1 MIVISINLL
10 PTFTVAYVK
19 AQLLILYLRV
29 KKFKHGLNFFF
40 PERGKC
46 GALLFNLK
54 HDVISVL
61 AISC

>member
-29 KKFKHGLNFFF
+29 KKFKHGLNFF

-46 GALLFNLK
+46 GASLFNLK